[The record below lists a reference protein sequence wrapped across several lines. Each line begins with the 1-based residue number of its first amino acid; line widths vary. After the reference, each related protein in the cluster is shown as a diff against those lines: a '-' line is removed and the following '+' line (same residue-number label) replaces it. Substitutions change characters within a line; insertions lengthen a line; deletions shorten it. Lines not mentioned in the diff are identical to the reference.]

1 MLWLCV
7 NNHYYLVRWTLNP
20 KRNMVI
26 AIAAARSSVIW
37 KWEKQMFFSLL

>member
-20 KRNMVI
+20 KHNTYITWDLAETECHELQV
-26 AIAAARSSVIW
+26 
-37 KWEKQMFFSLL
+37 SLHTEEL